1 MNTNTNGTPV
11 TAKADKSKENEPI
24 IPRKLEWELKEGE
37 NSYLELV
44 TIKNISKDE
53 KFLIIRRYRY
63 LLPFIFEVV
72 RYKDSETCEETLV
85 ITCYKKEGEEIIFNG
100 SVETTLMDLDSDIK
114 GFLRYGIALSSLEFY
129 TLTNAIKTRYF
140 DIKLKTTDDISKYG
154 TNTKEELLQ
163 NILTLLKEYI
173 ATNEIKSKDGLFYI
187 PVLEFNALLEQLE
200 IQKYQY
206 NYIRRLL
213 KDGDYIK
220 TDNKRNT
227 VLSRHRDKI
236 YRCLAFKT
244 EKEEFKELIRA
255 EEKSADSVAKTAETT
270 EEQVKE

>member
-1 MNTNTNGTPV
+1 M
-11 TAKADKSKENEPI
+11 KIE
-24 IPRKLEWELKEGE
+24 
-37 NSYLELV
+37 
-44 TIKNISKDE
+44 
-53 KFLIIRRYRY
+53 
-63 LLPFIFEVV
+63 
-72 RYKDSETCEETLV
+72 
-85 ITCYKKEGEEIIFNG
+85 
-100 SVETTLMDLDSDIK
+100 
-114 GFLRYGIALSSLEFY
+114 
-129 TLTNAIKTRYF
+129 IKTRYF

-154 TNTKEELLQ
+154 TSTKEELLQ

>member
-53 KFLIIRRYRY
+53 RFLIIRRYRY

-85 ITCYKKEGEEIIFNG
+85 ITCYKKEDEEIVFNG

-154 TNTKEELLQ
+154 TSTKEELLQ

-173 ATNEIKSKDGLFYI
+173 ATNEIKS
-187 PVLEFNALLEQLE
+187 N
-200 IQKYQY
+200 
-206 NYIRRLL
+206 
-213 KDGDYIK
+213 
-220 TDNKRNT
+220 NKCGRN
-227 VLSRHRDKI
+227 
-236 YRCLAFKT
+236 
-244 EKEEFKELIRA
+244 
-255 EEKSADSVAKTAETT
+255 
-270 EEQVKE
+270 